1 MNYLTLAFIIYINFA
16 RITSNDLECEIFKG
30 KIGANGSAEKNAAK
44 PYFGGT
50 VSF

>member
-1 MNYLTLAFIIYINFA
+1 MNYSTLALIIYLNLA
-16 RITSNDLECEIFKG
+16 RITNNDPECEIFKG